1 MSQQYLEQALQLL
14 DSLQSQLGGD
24 AGGQLTEAMT
34 AIERAMKQGE
44 GQDAEAL
51 REQIEADKVENSEFV
66 SVMVHEIRKPMT
78 SIRGYS
84 DMLGK
89 NVMGELNEM
98 QSQFVETIR
107 NNVISMEALVSDVS
121 DISKMQSGRI
131 TPQPKMEMF
140 KNVVMKL
147 EKDFAEVAE
156 NRGIPL
162 VFDVPQGLPLLNIDG
177 TRLEQALKKLL
188 DNALKYTPDNGGEVR
203 LSAEGLGDKL
213 RITVRD
219 HGVGI
224 SESDQKHL
232 GELFFRGDQELV
244 TQTKGYGMGL
254 PIVMGCME
262 LIGGELS
269 WQSEVGEGS
278 TFEVT
283 LPAMS

>member
-1 MSQQYLEQALQLL
+1 MSQDNLEQALQLL
-14 DSLQSQLGGD
+14 TALQDQVDGELQSQI
-24 AGGQLTEAMT
+24 AAVKNAVAQAQ
-34 AIERAMKQGE
+34 KHGE

-51 REQIEADKVENSEFV
+51 RQQIAAYKVENSEFV

-107 NNVISMEALVSDVS
+107 TNIISMEQLVTDVS
-121 DISKMQSGRI
+121 DISKMHSGRI
-131 TPQPKMEMF
+131 VPQPKMDMF
-140 KNVVMKL
+140 KNVAMKL
-147 EKDFAEVAE
+147 EKDFGEIAEQ
-156 NRGIPL
+156 RGIPL
-162 VFDVPQGLPLLNIDG
+162 VFDIPQGLPLLNLDG
-177 TRLEQALKKLL
+177 ARLEQALKKLV
-188 DNALKYTPDNGGEVR
+188 DNALKYTHDGGGEVR
-203 LSAEGLGDKL
+203 VSAEGLGDKL
-213 RITVRD
+213 RITVSD

-224 SESDQKHL
+224 SESDQRHL

-262 LIGGELS
+262 LIGGELRWES
-269 WQSEVGEGS
+269 VEGEGS
-278 TFEVT
+278 TFEIT